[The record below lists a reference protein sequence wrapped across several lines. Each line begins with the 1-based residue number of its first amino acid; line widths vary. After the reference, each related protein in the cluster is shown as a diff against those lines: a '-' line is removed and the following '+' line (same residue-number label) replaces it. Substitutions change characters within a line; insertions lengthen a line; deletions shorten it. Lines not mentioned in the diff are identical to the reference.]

1 MSTIRLS
8 GTSSGYY
15 DLTVPAAAGT
25 NSIDLSKLPVL
36 AANNK
41 LGIGTTSPTSDLH
54 IQRTGSNASITIE
67 ETSASNYSQF
77 VDF

>member
-8 GTSSGYY
+8 GSTSGHY

-41 LGIGTTSPTSDLH
+41 LGIETTSPTSD
-54 IQRTGSNASITIE
+54 
-67 ETSASNYSQF
+67 
-77 VDF
+77 